1 MYFSSTLL
9 QEAIREA
16 HPLNKSKQRKHGI
29 QETTYP
35 TPEDVEGI
43 SQNEGERQPPVSAV
57 SPAWRTPEGAGDGR
71 WKGKVSK
78 EKSKT
83 EKAHDVLGNV
93 GIMLKSV
100 LQFFF

>member
-57 SPAWRTPEGAGDGR
+57 SPAWRTPEGAGTDAGR
-71 WKGKVSK
+71 ARSPRKRVRQKKHTMCLEMWG
-78 EKSKT
+78 
-83 EKAHDVLGNV
+83 
-93 GIMLKSV
+93 
-100 LQFFF
+100 